1 MGKVNQMR
9 IKQLKNRWGDVTRPS
24 SFMINVDKS
33 KMQLFDGDDLTK
45 YFSNKQIQT
54 STSNN
59 IPVQNQQDNKR
70 KNQLSFE

>member
-24 SFMINVDKS
+24 SFMIAVDKS

-45 YFSNKQIQT
+45 YFSNKQIQI
-54 STSNN
+54 SISNN
-59 IPVQNQQDNKR
+59 IPVQTQQDNKR